1 MSAVLRIALT
11 YFSLAPLQKWLSI
24 AGVALLA
31 GALLVPGPAVAI
43 AALLG
48 AVLVVFGPLLVG
60 GASMRY
66 GSRRS
71 LLQLRPGAR
80 WKMLAAALLAV
91 CVMMAIGLVAAWTV
105 SRAGLGQLSAATAIA
120 PTQLALAVWGIASIC
135 WVCSFAASASRFLRV
150 ALFVVFVTISYR
162 QWELLRALHSPP
174 LVLASVGAACWLAFA
189 LWYLRTHQVGRPGWG
204 AYTAALLGFGANVPG
219 DRISPLLDARDQ
231 SRAVATRAY
240 LLGTASLTGFVLPGL
255 VMSAV
260 ALLLIRF
267 PHATNAPGSFP
278 LPVVFLNLFSWL
290 AAALAAMATR
300 RARLLWLRA
309 GVDRASLFL
318 LTERTTLQA
327 AGLMMLGGTFV
338 LTGYSIAVRPD
349 LAPQTAVYVATQLS
363 CALAL
368 FYFGM
373 SLTRGWT
380 AGRIAGAIVLGLGWI
395 AQMILMPPHS
405 RGISPVIAPAI
416 LGIAVLLALLLRQHA
431 SKRWQSLDWHLTRP
445 AAVQLHRI

>member
-1 MSAVLRIALT
+1 VSAVLRIALT

-24 AGVALLA
+24 AGVALVT
-31 GALLVPGPAVAI
+31 GALLLPGPPLAI
-43 AALLG
+43 AAVLG
-48 AVLVVFGPLLVG
+48 TVLVVFVPLLLG

-66 GSRRS
+66 GSRPS
-71 LLQLRPGAR
+71 VLQLRPGAH
-80 WKMLAAALLAV
+80 WKMLAAALLTV
-91 CVMMAIGLVAAWTV
+91 CVMMGLGLIAVWIL
-105 SRAGLGQLSAATAIA
+105 SRAGLGQRGTGAAVA
-120 PTQLALAVWGIASIC
+120 PAQLALAAWGIASIC

-150 ALFVVFVTISYR
+150 VLFVGFVAISYR

-189 LWYLRTHQVGRPGWG
+189 LWYLRTNQVGRPGWG

-219 DRISPLLDARDQ
+219 DRISPLLDARGQ

-240 LLGTASLTGFVLPGL
+240 LLGTASLAGFALPGL

-267 PHATNAPGSFP
+267 PHAANAPGSFP

-309 GVDRASLFL
+309 GMDRASLFL
-318 LTERTTLQA
+318 LAERTTLQA

-338 LTGYSIAVRPD
+338 LTGYSIAMRPD

-368 FYFGM
+368 FYSGL

-380 AGRIAGAIVLGLGWI
+380 AGRIAVAIALGLGWI
-395 AQMILMPPHS
+395 AQMILLPPHS
-405 RGISPVIAPAI
+405 RGTSPVIAPAI

-431 SKRWQSLDWHLTRP
+431 RKRWHSLDWHLTRP